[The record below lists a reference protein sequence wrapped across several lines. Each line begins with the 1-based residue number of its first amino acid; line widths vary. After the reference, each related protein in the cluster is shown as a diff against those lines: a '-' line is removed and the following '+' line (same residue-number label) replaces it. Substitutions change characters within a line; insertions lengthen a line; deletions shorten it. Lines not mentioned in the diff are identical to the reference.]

1 MITMSFLTK
10 LIQLMEEY
18 DIKKIALAIVGV
30 FVLVLGGLYLIY
42 RVKDTTNTQDT
53 IPQSSLTQTSQESI
67 MAESG
72 ESEDTETIEED
83 PFPYTKYKETG
94 VDTGEIN
101 FNPTNT
107 ELIQGFHIV
116 GEYNPEYAALD
127 SFKGYY
133 GDYDNRLEMGGIDS
147 DSPIVYVDSVG
158 EVHEIEGSTLQDLR
172 NAQVKYGSE

>member
-1 MITMSFLTK
+1 
-10 LIQLMEEY
+10 MEEY
-18 DIKKIALAIVGV
+18 DIKKIVLAIVGV
-30 FVLVLGGLYLIY
+30 FVLVIGGLYLIY

-53 IPQSSLTQTSQESI
+53 IPQSSLTQTSQESV
-67 MAESG
+67 MDESDG
-72 ESEDTETIEED
+72 SEDTESIEED

-94 VDTGEIN
+94 VDTGEII
-101 FNPTNT
+101 FNPPNT
-107 ELIQGFHIV
+107 ELTQGFHIV

-133 GDYDNRLEMGGIDS
+133 GGYDNRLEMGGIDS
-147 DSPIVYVDSVG
+147 ESPVVYVDSEG